1 MLVCVCVW
9 LSYCLIPVDRDDNIV
24 FLRRDDCLFLLLLLV
39 VVSVGSCCLFGAVV
53 VLCLCYVCLFVMW
66 CGCGLTGRLSGWLFG
81 LLAGGL
87 SGRVCW
93 SARGLLGSEYGWC
106 RCDG

>member
-1 MLVCVCVW
+1 M
-9 LSYCLIPVDRDDNIV
+9 
-24 FLRRDDCLFLLLLLV
+24 LLLLLF

-53 VLCLCYVCLFVMW
+53 VLCLCYDMLCLFIGYVVW
-66 CGCGLTGRLSGWLFG
+66 LWAHWLAIRLAIRLSGWLFG

-87 SGRVCW
+87 FGRVCW
-93 SARGLLGSEYGWC
+93 SARGLLGCKYGRC